1 MKEKY
6 RILIAEDQTIVREG
20 LCSLLSTNPE
30 LEVVG
35 EAADGREAIQLIEK
49 LNPHLVLMDLSMPR
63 TDGLNATRE
72 AKRRFPQTRILA
84 LTVHNDEEHILA
96 TLSSGADG
104 YALKD
109 STRGELM
116 VTIKNVL
123 SGKYYICP
131 GISKQMIEGYLQGR
145 KGFKDLSPW
154 MSLTPRERQILKL
167 VAEGYKTKKIGD
179 YLFISPKTVE
189 KHRSNLMGKLDI
201 RTTAGL
207 VTFAAKAGL
216 IVK

>member
-1 MKEKY
+1 VKKKY

-20 LCSLLSTNPE
+20 LRSLLSTNPE

-84 LTVHNDEEHILA
+84 LTVHNDEEHIRA
-96 TLSSGADG
+96 TFSTGADG

-109 STRGELM
+109 STRAELM
-116 VTIKNVL
+116 VAIKNVL

-131 GISKQMIEGYLQGR
+131 GISKQIIEGYLQGR

-154 MSLTPRERQILKL
+154 MSLSPRERQILKL
-167 VAEGYKTKKIGD
+167 IAEGYKAKEIGH

-189 KHRSNLMGKLDI
+189 KHRSNLMKKLDI
-201 RTTAGL
+201 STTAGL
-207 VTFAAKAGL
+207 VAFAAKTGL

>member
-1 MKEKY
+1 MKGKY

-96 TLSSGADG
+96 TLSTGADG

-116 VTIKNVL
+116 VAIKNVL

-131 GISKQMIEGYLQGR
+131 GISKQIIGGYLQGR
-145 KGFKDLSPW
+145 EGFKDLSPW
-154 MSLTPRERQILKL
+154 VSLTPRERQVFKL
-167 VAEGYKTKKIGD
+167 IAEGYKAKEIGN

-189 KHRSNLMGKLDI
+189 KHRSNLMKKLDI
-201 RTTAGL
+201 RTTAAL
-207 VTFAAKAGL
+207 VAFAAKAGL

>member
-1 MKEKY
+1 MKKKY

-20 LCSLLSTNPE
+20 LRSLLSTNPE

-96 TLSSGADG
+96 AFSTGADG

-116 VTIKNVL
+116 VAIKNVL

-131 GISKQMIEGYLQGR
+131 GISKQIIGGYLQGR
-145 KGFKDLSPW
+145 KGSKDLSPW

-167 VAEGYKTKKIGD
+167 VAEGYKAKEIGD
-179 YLFISPKTVE
+179 YLFISPKTVQ
-189 KHRSNLMGKLDI
+189 KHRSNLMIKLDI

-207 VTFAAKAGL
+207 VALAAKAGL

>member
-1 MKEKY
+1 VKKKY

-35 EAADGREAIQLIEK
+35 EAADGREAIHLIEK

-96 TLSSGADG
+96 AFSTGADG

-116 VTIKNVL
+116 VAIKNVL

-167 VAEGYKTKKIGD
+167 VAEGYKAQKIGD
-179 YLFISPKTVE
+179 YLFISPKTVQ
-189 KHRSNLMGKLDI
+189 KHRSNLMKKLDI

-207 VTFAAKAGL
+207 VAFAAKAGL
-216 IVK
+216 ILK

>member
-1 MKEKY
+1 MKKKY

-20 LCSLLSTNPE
+20 LRSLLSTNPE
-30 LEVVG
+30 FEVVG
-35 EAADGREAIQLIEK
+35 EAADGREAIHLIEK

-84 LTVHNDEEHILA
+84 LTVHSDEEHILA
-96 TLSSGADG
+96 TFSTGADG

-116 VTIKNVL
+116 VAIKNVL

-167 VAEGYKTKKIGD
+167 VAEGYKAKKIGD
-179 YLFISPKTVE
+179 YLFISPKTVQ
-189 KHRSNLMGKLDI
+189 KHRSNLMKKLDI
-201 RTTAGL
+201 RNTAGL
-207 VTFAAKAGL
+207 VAFAAKAGL
-216 IVK
+216 ILK

>member
-6 RILIAEDQTIVREG
+6 RILIVEDQTIVREG
-20 LCSLLSTNPE
+20 LRSLLATNPE

-96 TLSSGADG
+96 TFSTGADG

-116 VTIKNVL
+116 VAIKNVL

-131 GISKQMIEGYLQGR
+131 GISKQMIKGYLQGR
-145 KGFKDLSPW
+145 EGFKDLSPW
-154 MSLTPRERQILKL
+154 VSLTTRERQILKL
-167 VAEGYKTKKIGD
+167 VAEGYTSKKIGD
-179 YLFISPKTVE
+179 YLFISTKTVE
-189 KHRSNLMGKLDI
+189 KHRSNFMMKLGI